1 MNERCMIVCGSGDNP
16 CSLIGL
22 RLCEEGDIAVSMGTS
37 NTIFG
42 LSSSFIPSLEGHVFV
57 SPTNDGDVDSFN

>member
-1 MNERCMIVCGSGDNP
+1 MSDQCVVVCGSGDNP

-22 RLCEEGDIAVSMGTS
+22 RLCKEGDLAVSMGTS
-37 NTIFG
+37 NTNFG

-57 SPTNDGDVDSFN
+57 SPTNDSSYDWI